1 MNRLV
6 IIGNG
11 FDLAHGLPTSYRDF
25 IDDYWANVKNS
36 NHNDD
41 FISFKNSFDVE
52 FINTKSL
59 YDIAKSFNQVDEKIK
74 FSEAEI
80 YIQHGNNFATGQY
93 PRRHILIYKNS
104 FFKAINQKNIQ
115 NWVDIENEYYRQLKK
130 IINSKCLDSSKSEEF
145 WENKQKSEVQK
156 LNREFEEIKR
166 IFEIYLI
173 ENVENKFLLNLPK
186 EYNNVSNDFYNV
198 LRPIS
203 IFSNETNLKFEF
215 NDIDDKNEI
224 EIFFEK
230 ERSKP
235 DIYKSKNYLLN
246 FNYTSTLSRYV
257 TSLNQDEIKVELNHI
272 HGKLN
277 YHLNLINFG
286 FGDEMD
292 EDYKLIE
299 NINDN
304 EYLRNFKSFKYL
316 QTSNYSNLLSYI
328 DSGKFQVLIMGHS
341 CGLSDRT
348 LLNTIFEHN
357 NCRSIKVYYHQ
368 WDDKVTGEIKD
379 NYTEIIQNISRHFNK
394 KKLMREKIVNKTLCK
409 PLPQIQL
416 PKK

>member
-41 FISFKNSFDVE
+41 FISFVDLFDVDFKNTRNLHE
-52 FINTKSL
+52 LANFIKQ
-59 YDIAKSFNQVDEKIK
+59 FNAKIK
-74 FSEAEI
+74 FSDGEI
-80 YIQHGNNFATGQY
+80 YTEFGNNFMTGQY
-93 PRRHILIYKNS
+93 PRSHVLIYKNS
-104 FFKAINQKNIQ
+104 FFKIVNQKNIQ

-130 IINSKCLDSSKSEEF
+130 IINSKCLDVSKSEEF
-145 WENKQKSEVQK
+145 WENEQSIKVQK
-156 LNREFEEIKR
+156 LNTEFEEIKR
-166 IFEIYLI
+166 IFEEYLI
-173 ENVENKFLLNLPK
+173 EKIENNYLLNL
-186 EYNNVSNDFYNV
+186 SNEFNSINIDFYNI

-203 IFSNETNLKFEF
+203 VFNNESNWRSEF
-215 NDIDDKNEI
+215 NNIDDVNEI
-224 EIFFEK
+224 EIFFKEEK
-230 ERSKP
+230 SNP
-235 DIYKSKNYLLN
+235 DLNKAKIRLLN
-246 FNYTSTLSRYV
+246 FNYTSTLDSYV
-257 TSLNQDEIKVELNHI
+257 NRLKGGEIKVDLNHI

-277 YHLNLINFG
+277 DELNLMNFG

-304 EYLRNFKSFKYL
+304 EYLKNFKSFQYL
-316 QTSNYSNLLSYI
+316 QNSNYSNLLSYI

-368 WDDKVTGEIKD
+368 WEDKETRVLKD
-379 NYTEIIQNISRHFNK
+379 NYTEITQNISRHFNK